1 MSATSLQLE
10 SAALTVPCATH
21 RVPAGA
27 ECPDGGACMDRY
39 GVSPGQWG
47 GWFERDG
54 GGAAAATASRPPDSR
69 SLRH

>member
-1 MSATSLQLE
+1 VSATSLQRE
-10 SAALTVPCATH
+10 TAALAAPCATH
-21 RVPAGA
+21 QVPAGA

-54 GGAAAATASRPPDSR
+54 AGAATRQPDR
-69 SLRH
+69 T